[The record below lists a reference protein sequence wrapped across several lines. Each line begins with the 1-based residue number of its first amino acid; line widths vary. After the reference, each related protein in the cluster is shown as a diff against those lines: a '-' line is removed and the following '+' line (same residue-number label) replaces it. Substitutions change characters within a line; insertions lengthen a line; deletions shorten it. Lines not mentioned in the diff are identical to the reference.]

1 MKFKPNI
8 YKRNIF
14 EIDYSL
20 LKKLG
25 KKCLIFDLD
34 NTLALIDDKN
44 CPDET
49 KKLILKLK
57 KNFRVFVVS
66 NNNYKRIKPYLEE
79 LDIEGFSNACKPS
92 YMKLKKISKK
102 YNFKKDEMVMIGDQM
117 VTDIQAGNRF
127 GILTILVD
135 PLGKKDLKIT
145 GINRF
150 LENKI
155 IQRYSKNKIFERGN
169 YYE

>member
-1 MKFKPNI
+1 MRFKPSM
-8 YKRNIF
+8 YKKNIF

-25 KKCLIFDLD
+25 KKCLVFDLD

-44 CPDET
+44 CPDIV

-57 KNFRVFVVS
+57 KDFEIFVVS
-66 NNNYKRIKPYLEE
+66 NNNYKRIEPYLTE
-79 LDIEGFSNACKPS
+79 LGIKGFSNACKPS
-92 YMKLKKISKK
+92 YIKLKKISKM

-117 VTDIQAGNRF
+117 VTDVQSGNRF

-145 GINRF
+145 SFNRF
-150 LENKI
+150 LENI
-155 IQRYSKNKIFERGN
+155 IINRYSKNKIFERGN